1 MSLLAASP
9 RKGYRLCVGIA
20 LFAADGQIFLGKRAS
35 RGVVPSYSW
44 QMPQGGIDPGE
55 APLEAAHR
63 ELYEETSVRSVELIG
78 EVDGWLHY
86 DLPKDV
92 ASWRGRYKG
101 QAQRWFA
108 FRFLGQEGE
117 INVTEPPDGH
127 SVEFSRWKWESLAA
141 VPSLVVPFKRDV
153 YEHVVEAFAPLSGPQ
168 DLHPAQRRAI

>member
-1 MSLLAASP
+1 MDLLADAP

-20 LFAADGQIFLGKRAS
+20 LFSASGEVFLGKRAS

-55 APLEAAHR
+55 DAMSAALR
-63 ELYEETSVRSVELIG
+63 ELYEETSVRSVVPMG

-101 QAQRWFA
+101 QAQRWIA
-108 FRFLGQEGE
+108 FRFTGDDAE

-127 SVEFSRWKWESLAA
+127 SVEFSHWKWETLDR
-141 VPSLVVPFKRDV
+141 VPELVVPFKRDV
-153 YEHVVEAFAPLSGPQ
+153 YEFVVDAFSSIADAQ
-168 DLHPAQRRAI
+168 DLRESQRRAI